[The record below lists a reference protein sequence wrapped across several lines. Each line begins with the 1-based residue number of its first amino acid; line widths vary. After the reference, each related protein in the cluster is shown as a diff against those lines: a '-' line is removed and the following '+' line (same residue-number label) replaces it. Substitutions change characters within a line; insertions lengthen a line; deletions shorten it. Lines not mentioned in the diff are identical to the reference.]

1 MDSLKTFIYSI
12 ESTEDLV
19 KTMVFLYP
27 KSTKWAFYG
36 PMGSGKTTLIK
47 VFAKVL
53 GSIDEG
59 SSPTFSI
66 ANVYKTTSIHLI
78 YHLDLFRLKSLEE
91 AFNAGVYEIIQTRQS
106 YCFVEWP
113 ELIESWLNDD
123 WMKVEI
129 LRLDEHTRMIKVMS

>member
-1 MDSLKTFIYSI
+1 MVSSKTFIYSI
-12 ESTEDLV
+12 ESTEELV
-19 KTMVFLYP
+19 KTIVFLYP
-27 KSTKWAFYG
+27 KSTRWAFYG

-47 VFAKVL
+47 MFAKAL

-59 SSPTFSI
+59 SSPTFAI
-66 ANVYKTTSIHLI
+66 ANVYKTKSFNLI

-91 AFNAGVYEIIQTRQS
+91 AFNAGVNEIIQTSQS

-113 ELIESWLNDD
+113 ELIETWLDAH

-129 LRLDEHTRMIKVMS
+129 LRLDENTRLIKVLS